1 MTQKAAILIPT
12 IVGREH
18 YLDALLST
26 LKNQLYFENE
36 STKNTVW
43 NLTNSENVTG
53 IFHGYF
59 KTENNV
65 LLPVIIIVDKDNRER
80 TIGEKRN
87 QLTEIAIINGAT
99 HRAFIDDDDMVESN
113 YLALNAPGIIGDY
126 DCNSLVGIYSCNG
139 HTDPNKHIFIHSL
152 KYTHWYEDDKYYYRN
167 PNHLNF
173 VKLDLIKDIKFQHK
187 NEGEDGCW
195 SEDLFRLQRLKNEYE
210 ITEPFYHYLF
220 RTKAPGQP

>member
-1 MTQKAAILIPT
+1 MNQKAAILIPT
-12 IVGREH
+12 IAGREH
-18 YLDALLST
+18 YLEALLNT
-26 LKNQLYFENE
+26 LKQQFSVDKEYHSSESGAKFLNAKHPYAVTLITGMFNNE
-36 STKNTVW
+36 
-43 NLTNSENVTG
+43 
-53 IFHGYF
+53 
-59 KTENNV
+59 
-65 LLPVIIIVDKDNRER
+65 LPVEIFIIKDDRSI

-87 QLTEIAIINGAT
+87 ILTEYALNTKCT

-113 YLALNAPGIIGDY
+113 YLALNAPGVIGNY

-152 KYTHWYEDDKYYYRN
+152 KYTSWYEDDKYYYRN

-173 VKLDLIKDIKFQHK
+173 IKLDLIKDIQFQHK

-195 SEDLFRLQRLKNEYE
+195 SEELFRLQRLKNEYE

-220 RTKAPGQP
+220 RTKAPSQV